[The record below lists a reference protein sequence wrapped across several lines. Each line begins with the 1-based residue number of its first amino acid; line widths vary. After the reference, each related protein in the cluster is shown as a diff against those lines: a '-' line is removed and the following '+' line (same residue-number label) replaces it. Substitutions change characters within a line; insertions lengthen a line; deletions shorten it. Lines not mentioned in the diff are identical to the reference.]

1 MLIGAC
7 REQFD
12 ALGVTPHVRETARQ
26 ATVVAS
32 LEERSGRQAT
42 RSSRGRSLGVD
53 EAVALAIGLDV
64 RGV

>member
-7 REQFD
+7 LEQFD
-12 ALGVTPHVRETARQ
+12 TLGVTPHVRETARQ

-32 LEERSGRQAT
+32 LEERLRAAGDAI
-42 RSSRGRSLGVD
+42 SRGRALRVD
-53 EAVALAIGLDV
+53 EAVALALGLDV